1 MHGRTRT
8 GRWRAISGAG
18 LLCLLGL
25 MAPAGGQEE
34 PAPERPA
41 REAPGPSAE
50 APAETERPSERSRV
64 AERATDDEKAA
75 EPSASPHE
83 ADRPKGATRPHR
95 EEAPPEGEATPQ
107 TESESPARGPA
118 GPGGIVP
125 SPLPLPAVPAAPQAP
140 ESAPAAD
147 AAQPAS
153 APEAAKPPE
162 PHSSS
167 PEPAKGPS
175 EPPYVP
181 RTAPSPRETQVL
193 QALSALARE
202 AEPPAAGRSAPSRAE
217 QSLTNRVSLWNS
229 ELRAEA
235 ARATKLRV
243 DLESDR
249 RRLAGQKRS
258 LPWQVRQGRV
268 PLSKAAELRDGLW
281 GEQKRYDTLY
291 DQLVAAAESLGERLV
306 TYEAALAEAKRL
318 RLSAAL
324 VSDLED
330 SVAQAR
336 RIQRDLQIA
345 ADVAVANAR
354 AAGDV
359 LALLLPAM
367 QSART
372 RGVLWRT
379 EARVSLSTIATA
391 VADLRAVAARLP
403 ESIWDMPTVDG
414 GLLADGAQVWV
425 LGLIGK
431 LLGILAL
438 GLGLPWVGRRIRHG
452 LLDVA
457 RRRTPEGSEAEVDAA
472 TFRLLRGLDA
482 LRAALTFAFIYA
494 AVRILPLTPQMTV
507 LLTTLA
513 AAWCG
518 YFVARPLLRL
528 LLVPESSELRLAG
541 CDDAA
546 AARLFLLSRLALLVT
561 AVFVPVTRF
570 LAAIG
575 YTRADV
581 VLGLELAYGLSSGVL
596 VVLITNSYGGPLCL
610 ISARDEALATRLRAN
625 AYVLNPA
632 VSLLAVALF
641 VTGTTGYINL
651 AAYLARGLLC
661 SLVLF
666 ALLWHAHRWLRGL
679 IHRHLPPLAG
689 EPDTHAQ
696 RRAQLQRFVAC
707 WGEGLGVAA
716 AAVLGGLYSW
726 GVRGH
731 HLHRLVEYLS
741 IPLLDIKGAKVSI
754 LGLLWG
760 LLVVALAMGVARIVR
775 DNVRNAQTFKERWD
789 PGARHAIG
797 SLLYYGIV
805 VAGFVVGILVAGMQ
819 LGVLTAFAGLVGV
832 AVGFGSQDIAKNTI
846 CGLIIMLDGSINVGD
861 FVDVAGQSGT
871 ITDTTIRS
879 TTIRTPDGRNVVVPN
894 ATLYTQNV
902 VVSSHRKG
910 RVRVT
915 VDVNLA
921 PDTDLPRARELILH
935 ATLDT
940 PGILRDPEP
949 EVLFR
954 ALAAAALNL
963 QIVAWTDRIEQVAV
977 VQQRLM
983 SRVWETTT
991 AEGIALA

>member
-1 MHGRTRT
+1 MHRRSRTR
-8 GRWRAISGAG
+8 RWRAVTGAG
-18 LLCLLGL
+18 ILCLLGL
-25 MAPAGGQEE
+25 MAAAAGQEE
-34 PAPERPA
+34 PAPERPT
-41 REAPGPSAE
+41 REAPGPSAQ
-50 APAETERPSERSRV
+50 APTETERPSERPRA
-64 AERATDDEKAA
+64 AELSAEDSKAA
-75 EPSASPHE
+75 ETSASTPEVEEPKE
-83 ADRPKGATRPHR
+83 AVQPHR
-95 EEAPPEGEATPQ
+95 EEAPPESEATPQ
-107 TESESPARGPA
+107 AESAAPARSPAA
-118 GPGGIVP
+118 PGGIVP
-125 SPLPLPAVPAAPQAP
+125 SPLPLPAVPAASQTPDGT
-140 ESAPAAD
+140 AAD
-147 AAQPAS
+147 DAPRPAS
-153 APEAAKPPE
+153 APDADQLPA
-162 PHSSS
+162 PHSES
-167 PEPAKGPS
+167 PEPPERPS

-181 RTAPSPRETQVL
+181 QTSPTARETQVL
-193 QALSALARE
+193 QALNALAQ
-202 AEPPAAGRSAPSRAE
+202 EPETPAAGRMAPSRAE
-217 QSLTNRVSLWNS
+217 QSLTNRVSLWNG
-229 ELRAEA
+229 ELKAEA
-235 ARATKLRV
+235 ARATKLRA

-268 PLSKAAELRDGLW
+268 PLSRAAELRDGLW
-281 GEQKRYDTLY
+281 NEQKRYDTLF
-291 DQLVAAAESLGERLV
+291 DQLMTATASLSERLV
-306 TYEAALAEAKRL
+306 TYESALAEAKRL

-345 ADVAVANAR
+345 ADVAVGNAR

-379 EARVSLSTIATA
+379 EARVGLGTIATA
-391 VADLRAVAARLP
+391 LADLRAVAAGLP

-438 GLGLPWVGRRIRHG
+438 AVGLPWVGRRVRHG
-452 LLDVA
+452 LLDVV
-457 RRRTPEGSEAEVDAA
+457 RRRTPEGSEAEAA
-472 TFRLLRGLDA
+472 IFRLQRGLDA
-482 LRAALTFAFIYA
+482 LRAAFTFAFIYG
-494 AVRILPLTPQMTV
+494 AVRILPLTPPMTV
-507 LLTTLA
+507 FVTYLA
-513 AAWCG
+513 AARCG

-528 LLVPESSELRLAG
+528 LLVPESSELRLAR

-546 AARLFLLSRLALLVT
+546 AARLFLLSRLTLLVA
-561 AVFVPVTRF
+561 AVFVPITRF

-575 YTRADV
+575 YNRADV
-581 VLGLELAYGLSSGVL
+581 VLGLELAYALLSTVL
-596 VVLITNSYGGPLCL
+596 VILITNSYGGPLCL
-610 ISARDEALATRLRAN
+610 ISARDEGLATRLKAN
-625 AYVLNPA
+625 AYLLNPA

-641 VTGTTGYINL
+641 VTGIAGYINL
-651 AAYLARGLLC
+651 AAYLARGLLY
-661 SLVLF
+661 SLALF
-666 ALLWHAHRWLRGL
+666 AVLWHTHRWLRGL

-689 EPDTHAQ
+689 EPETHAQ

-707 WGEGLGVAA
+707 WGEGLGMAG

-741 IPLLDIKGAKVSI
+741 VPLLDIKGAKVSI

-775 DNVRNAQTFKERWD
+775 DNVRNAQTFRERWD

-902 VVSSHRKG
+902 VVSSHRRG

-921 PDTDLPRARELILH
+921 PDIDLPRARESILR
-935 ATLDT
+935 AALDT

-949 EVLFR
+949 EVLFK

-963 QIVAWTDRIEQVAV
+963 QIVAWTDRIDQVAV

-983 SRVWETTT
+983 SRVWETTK